1 MQKQNGKL
9 MWELLQKSTQEYK
22 VGFYYRT
29 CMQLLADNYCPVD
42 KIATQDCPDPI
53 SEIGVN

>member
-1 MQKQNGKL
+1 MTGKELIWKIL
-9 MWELLQKSTQEYK
+9 MEGTQEYK

-42 KIATQDCPDPI
+42 KIATRKMNEPA